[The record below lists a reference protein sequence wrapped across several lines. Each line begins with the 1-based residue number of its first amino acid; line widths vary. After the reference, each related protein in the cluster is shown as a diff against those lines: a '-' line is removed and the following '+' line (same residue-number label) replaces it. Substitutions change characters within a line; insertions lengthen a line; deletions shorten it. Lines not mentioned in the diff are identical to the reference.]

1 MTFMASMIL
10 VARAV
15 VGSGAFAQGSA
26 AQETAAVARVQGT
39 ATIWLALVDVGDYA
53 QGREQ
58 GGEQGG
64 EQGWDQIAAP
74 FQAGIST
81 MKWTT
86 TVGVV
91 RSSYGTLK

>member
-58 GGEQGG
+58 GGEQG
-64 EQGWDQIAAP
+64 WDQIAAP

-81 MKWTT
+81 VKWTT